1 MFAAF
6 DVLTAEAVPG
16 SEDPDAGMVMLWLL
30 GNRFSL
36 VWPDVLEW
44 AWARNGAGEGLVGA
58 LFSTAEADRTK
69 EAFLDYVQTIAEE
82 TGAFEGMAFVI
93 REVTE

>member
-1 MFAAF
+1 MNVAYDA
-6 DVLTAEAVPG
+6 LTGEAVPG

-30 GNRFSL
+30 ENRFSL

-44 AWARNGAGEGLVGA
+44 AQTRNSAGEGLVGA

-69 EAFLDYVQTIAEE
+69 ETFLDYVQTIAEV
-82 TGAFEGMAFVI
+82 TGAFEGGAFI
-93 REVTE
+93 IGGMTE